1 MLLIASLSFR
11 ISSSNRFG
19 YVIYYYNIKMLLTL
33 GYVLAGVILYEVLM
47 KDDSPSGSRCEH
59 MTSSDDA
66 PSGRS
71 DTSFKVKE
79 EVGSLKLPPCNLVA
93 VQLGPSEDKK
103 KAVLT
108 LYLENKT
115 SPHETFKPV
124 SDLRTKKYVKL
135 FPTYYATGI
144 TLESKGVPITAY
156 YSSVL

>member
-1 MLLIASLSFR
+1 
-11 ISSSNRFG
+11 
-19 YVIYYYNIKMLLTL
+19 MLLTL
-33 GYVLAGVILYEVLM
+33 GYVLAGVILYKVLM

-59 MTSSDDA
+59 MTSSDTTTTTTTTTT
-66 PSGRS
+66 
-71 DTSFKVKE
+71 TSFKVKE
-79 EVGSLKLPPCNLVA
+79 GVGSLRLPSCNLIA

-124 SDLRTKKYVKL
+124 SDLRTKRYVKL